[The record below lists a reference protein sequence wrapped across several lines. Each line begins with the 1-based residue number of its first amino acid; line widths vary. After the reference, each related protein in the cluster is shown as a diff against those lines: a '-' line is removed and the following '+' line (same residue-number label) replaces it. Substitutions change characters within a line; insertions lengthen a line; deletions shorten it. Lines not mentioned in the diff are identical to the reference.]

1 MAYGLTYGCCCYSGN
16 YKRRKGRGLKHYYSL
31 MNRSEVTRQMGLQ
44 VSEVRENVLS
54 DMTRLLILL
63 TERIKAS
70 KREASSAECNYQI
83 VFMGSRCCPEV

>member
-16 YKRRKGRGLKHYYSL
+16 CKRRKGRGLKHYYSL
-31 MNRSEVTRQMGLQ
+31 MNRSRGLELQ
-44 VSEVRENVLS
+44 LSEVRENILS